1 MNTAFLDGMIKMFIV
16 LMFFTASIIITRRD
30 TLSLFLSY
38 ALQSLFL
45 SSVALLLFFK
55 GHGAVFLYTAALTLA
70 SKTIFIPLLLKRT
83 HRAIKIN
90 RDLEFHYIQPSST
103 ILLSIFIVILVR
115 LSLNDVLRSLV
126 PDTYFSVGA
135 EFGVSL
141 ALIGMVIIFSRRQ
154 AISKIVGYLV
164 MENGVVLLSLLVGEL
179 PLLIESLVLMDL
191 IMVVMI
197 AAILGFGVN
206 SSIEDFHTRLNPF
219 HKRPRWWKI
228 W

>member
-1 MNTAFLDGMIKMFIV
+1 MSTVFLDGMIKMFIV

-30 TLSLFLSY
+30 TISLFLSY

-45 SSVALLLFFK
+45 SAIASLLFFK
-55 GHGAVFLYTAALTLA
+55 GHEAVFLYTAALTFM
-70 SKTIFIPLLLKRT
+70 SKAIFIPLLLKRT
-83 HRAIKIN
+83 QRAIN
-90 RDLEFHYIQPSST
+90 VSRDLEFHYIQPAST

-115 LSLNDVLRSLV
+115 LSLHNVLRGLV
-126 PDTYFSVGA
+126 PDPYFSVGA

-141 ALIGMVIIFSRRQ
+141 ALIGMVIIFSRKQ

-206 SSIEDFHTRLNPF
+206 SSIEDFHARLNPF
-219 HKRPRWWKI
+219 RRRPRWWKI